1 MRTGRAIMT
10 GEDARETR
18 ENATEGGYA
27 WYALLVLLLIYV
39 CNFIDRQILSILA
52 EDIKRDLQISDQ
64 QIGVLYGTV
73 FAVFFSLF
81 GIPLGRLADGW
92 YRGRLI
98 SLGLLVWS
106 GMTALSGLAS
116 TFGQLTAAR
125 IGVGIGEATAVPAS
139 YSLLGDYFNRER
151 KGTVLGIYMAGSHVG
166 MGLSLVV
173 GGAIVAWWDMHY
185 LPHTRPFGL
194 AGWQAAFIAAG
205 LPGFFLAL
213 WALTLREPLRGA
225 GEGIPA
231 PIVKPGIWK
240 EFWHELMA
248 IIPPLTLFSTAG
260 IAGGLTINL
269 ALAGAIAALSA
280 GLIHLTGDVTQWVA
294 VGVGL
299 YSVGS
304 WVQTIRF
311 RDPATFALTWGQPYV
326 IMAIIG
332 FGMITFLTNTAT
344 FWLSPYAMRTF
355 GVDAAHVGA
364 SIGIPGAF
372 ASVAGILAG
381 GRASDL
387 LKKRDPRGRI
397 IICMVSIVGSTIFVF
412 LTFGATS
419 FENFTIFAP
428 FAYFMGTIWVSP
440 AVTTLQ
446 DLVLPRMRGVAA
458 ATSSIGSTMIGFALG
473 PYISGKIATVDGSLK
488 TGVLALFIVAPLALF
503 ILYLVSRRIHWL
515 ESTRIKRARA
525 AGEIIEAGR

>member
-1 MRTGRAIMT
+1 MSDESVRESRAET
-10 GEDARETR
+10 DSGED
-18 ENATEGGYA
+18 GSYA
-27 WYALLVLLLIYV
+27 WYALFVLLLIYV

-98 SLGLLVWS
+98 SAGLVVWS
-106 GMTALSGLAS
+106 GMTALSGLAT

-139 YSLLGDYFNRER
+139 YSLLGDYFRRER

-166 MGLSLVV
+166 MGLSLVL
-173 GGAIVAWWDMHY
+173 GGAIVAWWDSHY
-185 LPHTRPFGL
+185 VHATRPFGL

-240 EFWHELMA
+240 EFWQELMA

-269 ALAGAIAALSA
+269 LLAGGIAVLSA
-280 GLIHLTGDVTQWVA
+280 GLIYLTGDATQWVA

-311 RDPATFALTWGQPYV
+311 RDPATFALTWGQPY
-326 IMAIIG
+326 IIIAIIG
-332 FGMITFLTNTAT
+332 FGMITLLTNTAT

-364 SIGIPGAF
+364 SIGIPGAL
-372 ASVAGILAG
+372 ASVAGILVG

-387 LKKRDPRGRI
+387 LKKSDPRGRI
-397 IICMVSIVGSTIFVF
+397 IVCMASIIGSTIFVF

-419 FENFTIFAP
+419 FEQFAILAP
-428 FAYFMGTIWVSP
+428 FAYFTGTIWISP

-446 DLVLPRMRGVAA
+446 DLVLPRMRGIAA

-473 PYISGKIATVDGSLK
+473 PYISGKIATVSGSLK
-488 TGVLALFIVAPLALF
+488 TGVLSLFIVAPLALL

-515 ESTRIKRARA
+515 ESTRIERARA
-525 AGEIIEAGR
+525 AGETIEAGR